1 MTIGF
6 GLVMAKRKSKNIGK
20 NIGNQF
26 GNTRAP
32 DDRAE
37 TTLAARFERGSIEIE
52 FFAREADLYRVGPVE
67 SFEDLETD

>member
-20 NIGNQF
+20 KIGKQI
-26 GNTRAP
+26 GKIRAP
-32 DDRAE
+32 DERTE
-37 TTLAARFERGSIEIE
+37 TTLAARFEWDSIEIE
-52 FFAREADLYRVGPVE
+52 FFAREADLYRVAPLE